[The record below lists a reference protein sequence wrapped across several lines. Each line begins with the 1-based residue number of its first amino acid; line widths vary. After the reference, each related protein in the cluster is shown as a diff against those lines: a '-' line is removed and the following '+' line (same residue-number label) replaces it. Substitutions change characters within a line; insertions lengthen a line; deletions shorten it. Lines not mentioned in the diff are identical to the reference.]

1 MGLIHYLTDLLP
13 GGGGGRGKALH
24 GKVVLITGA
33 SSGIGREL
41 AIQMHGLSMK
51 VILAARNMSRLEELR
66 KEPSLMETV
75 WTICF
80 IICSTAEHSHHHHHR
95 VFLEMC

>member
-13 GGGGGRGKALH
+13 GGGGGGGGGRDGRGQALH

-41 AIQMHGLSMK
+41 ARQMHGLSMK
-51 VILAARNMSRLEELR
+51 VILAARNVKRLEELR
-66 KEPSLMETV
+66 KELP
-75 WTICF
+75 
-80 IICSTAEHSHHHHHR
+80 
-95 VFLEMC
+95 

>member
-13 GGGGGRGKALH
+13 GGGDANIALH

-33 SSGIGREL
+33 SSGIGRAL

-51 VILAARNMSRLEELR
+51 VILAARNVRRLEEVR
-66 KEPSLMETV
+66 KELP
-75 WTICF
+75 
-80 IICSTAEHSHHHHHR
+80 
-95 VFLEMC
+95 

>member
-1 MGLIHYLTDLLP
+1 MGLIHYLRDFLP
-13 GGGGGRGKALH
+13 GAGGGDKALH

-51 VILAARNMSRLEELR
+51 VILAARNVRRLEELR
-66 KEPSLMETV
+66 KEPP
-75 WTICF
+75 
-80 IICSTAEHSHHHHHR
+80 
-95 VFLEMC
+95 

>member
-1 MGLIHYLTDLLP
+1 MILISDLEMGLIQYLTDLLP
-13 GGGGGRGKALH
+13 GGGGGGGGGAKALH

-66 KEPSLMETV
+66 KELP
-75 WTICF
+75 
-80 IICSTAEHSHHHHHR
+80 
-95 VFLEMC
+95 

>member
-13 GGGGGRGKALH
+13 GGGAANKALH

-33 SSGIGREL
+33 SSGIGRAL

-51 VILAARNMSRLEELR
+51 VILAARNVRRLEEVR
-66 KEPSLMETV
+66 KELP
-75 WTICF
+75 
-80 IICSTAEHSHHHHHR
+80 
-95 VFLEMC
+95 